1 MMARDILRL
10 SLLSLTARKLRSWLT
25 ILGIVV
31 GVVSVVTL
39 LALSAGVQSSI
50 SGQLGGLGANTIT
63 VSPGF
68 NRAADGPG
76 GFGPGGGVRVEEST
90 NSDPLTTSDLRIVSG
105 TPGVQYVNGIIS
117 GQATVA
123 YRDEEATITVQGVDA
138 SVWSKMATVT
148 LGSGRLLQT
157 GDTTVA
163 LLGSRV
169 ATQVFGTELTVN
181 QVITIEG
188 QSVRVI
194 GVLASTGSFGQ
205 QDGSIIMSRETVAS
219 ILDEPTNEF
228 SSIAVTAASGY
239 DAESVA
245 DNITT
250 RLQLS
255 RHVTDDTQDF
265 TVSASASFQNQVS
278 SISDTLAIFLGAV
291 AAVALLVGAI
301 GIANTMFM
309 AVMERAKQIGIMK
322 ALGTNNHEIRAMFML
337 ESGLMGFFGG
347 VIGVCLGVLL
357 AYALG
362 NSNLPSIFPGGPRG
376 GGNSGLNLVIT
387 PSIIQYSILFA
398 TGIGAVAGLLPAIHA
413 ARLQPVDSLRSE

>member
-1 MMARDILRL
+1 MKTVDILRL
-10 SLLSLTARKLRSWLT
+10 SFISLTARRLRSWLT

-39 LALSAGVQSSI
+39 LALSAGVQSNI
-50 SGQLGGLGANTIT
+50 NNQLGGLGANTIT

-68 NRAADGPG
+68 NRAAAGPG
-76 GFGPGGGVRVEEST
+76 GFGPGGGGGGTST
-90 NSDPLTTSDLRIVSG
+90 NSDPLTTTDLRIVSG

-123 YRDEEATITVQGVDA
+123 YRNEEATITIQGVDT
-138 SVWSKMATVT
+138 SVWSKMATVA
-148 LGSGRLLQT
+148 LDSGRLLQT
-157 GDTTVA
+157 GDTMVA
-163 LLGSRV
+163 ILGSRV
-169 ATQVFGTELTVN
+169 ASQVFGTEITVN

-188 QSVRVI
+188 ESVRVI
-194 GVLASTGSFGQ
+194 GVLAATGAFGQ
-205 QDGSIIMSRETVAS
+205 QDGNIIMARESVAS

-228 SSIAVTAASGY
+228 NSIAVTSATGY
-239 DAESVA
+239 DATSVA

-265 TVSASASFQNQVS
+265 TVSASASFQNQIS
-278 SISDTLAIFLGAV
+278 SISDTLSVFLGAV

-322 ALGTNNHEIRAMFML
+322 ALGTNNHEIRAMFLL
-337 ESGLMGFFGG
+337 ESGLMGLFGG
-347 VIGVCLGVLL
+347 LIGVALGILL
-357 AYALG
+357 AYVLG
-362 NSNLPSIFPGGPRG
+362 NSDLPSIFPGGPRG
-376 GGNSGLNLVIT
+376 GANAGLNLVIT
-387 PSIIQYSILFA
+387 PSIIYYAILFA
-398 TGIGAVAGLLPAIHA
+398 TGIGAVAGLLPALHA
-413 ARLQPVDSLRSE
+413 ARLQPVDSLRNE